1 MEETNIERLAKMA
14 RLDLSDEEKKT
25 FSGQIASVL
34 DYVKKIQELD
44 LPSDAP
50 QMAYAADLVNVW
62 REDIAEERT
71 VENQNDLIDAFPES
85 VSRMNSVPAIFE
97 NRVN

>member
-14 RLDLSDEEKKT
+14 RLDLSDEEKKSFT
-25 FSGQIASVL
+25 GQFASIL

-44 LPSDAP
+44 LPSAAP

-62 REDIAEERT
+62 REDIAKDCT
-71 VENQNDLIDAFPES
+71 VEDQNNLIDAFPES
-85 VSRMNSVPAIFE
+85 VGRMNSVPAIFE
-97 NRVN
+97 NRG